1 MSETASS
8 PAPGDALNRL
18 KIRRGSQSRPPSMIG
33 RLFRTV
39 LILLILLGSIGGAVI
54 YGQSRGW
61 IANWDRLLE
70 SVQPK
75 PEVRISIVSLETGRS
90 ADASVVATG
99 FIESR
104 QQARIGARATGRIE
118 SVHVEEGAKV
128 SQGDTLAI
136 LEHADL
142 DASLAAVEATAARA
156 RSELLE
162 QEVEIQR
169 TQKDFERAEKS
180 YANKTMTLAEFD
192 TARYQRDA
200 AVARKESLE
209 AAIRLSEA
217 RVQEAKQLREN
228 MFVRAPFAG
237 TVISKD
243 AEVGESIMP
252 GGMGEASGRGSV
264 VTIADLEHLE
274 VDCDVKEDFISR
286 VKADQQVE
294 IAVDAVPDRRYRGKV
309 RKVIPMGDR
318 ARATVKVKVEIL
330 DADENLFPDMSST
343 VYFLSAKAPEAEVN
357 QKARVFCSNEGI
369 RADGESSFVWTLTD
383 DDRLKKTAIRLGEKK
398 EDRTEILEGLSGGE
412 KVVVSEPKDFREGML
427 VKTAQ

>member
-1 MSETASS
+1 MSETSS
-8 PAPGDALNRL
+8 TAPSDALNRL
-18 KIRRGSQSRPPSMIG
+18 KIRRGNQQRPPSAIG
-33 RLFRTV
+33 RLFRFVVV
-39 LILLILLGSIGGAVI
+39 LVVLFGMIGGAVI
-54 YGQSRGW
+54 YGQSKGW

-75 PEVRISIVSLETGRS
+75 QEVRISIVSVETGRQ

-128 SQGDTLAI
+128 KLGDTLAV

-142 DASLAAVEATAARA
+142 DASLSAVEATAARA
-156 RSELLE
+156 RSELQE

-169 TQKDFERAEKS
+169 TKRDLDRAEKS
-180 YANKTMTLAEFD
+180 YANKTMTMAEYD
-192 TARYQRDA
+192 TARFQHDA
-200 AVARKESLE
+200 AVARKDSLE
-209 AAIRLSEA
+209 AAIRLAEA
-217 RVQEAKQLREN
+217 RVLEAKQLREN

-264 VTIADLEHLE
+264 VTIADLDHLE

-286 VKADQQVE
+286 VKADQEVE

-330 DADENLFPDMSST
+330 DSDENLFPDMSST

-357 QKARVFCSNEGI
+357 QKPRIFCSNEGI
-369 RADGESSFVWTLTD
+369 RTEGETTFVWTLTED
-383 DDRLKKTAIRLGEKK
+383 ERLKKAVIKTGEKK

-412 KVVVSEPKDFREGML
+412 KVVVSEPKEFREGLL

>member
-18 KIRRGSQSRPPSMIG
+18 KIRRGSQSRPPSLIG
-33 RLFRTV
+33 RLFRAMLV
-39 LILLILLGSIGGAVI
+39 LLVLFGAIGGAI
-54 YGQSRGW
+54 FYAQSRGW

-128 SQGDTLAI
+128 QQGDTLAI

-169 TQKDFERAEKS
+169 TQKDFDRAEKS
-180 YANKTMTLAEFD
+180 YANKTMTLAEYD

-217 RVQEAKQLREN
+217 RVQEARQLREN

-369 RADGESSFVWTLTD
+369 RSEGENSYVWTLTD
-383 DDRLKKTAIRLGEKK
+383 DDRLAKTAIRLGERK

-412 KVVVSEPKDFREGML
+412 KVVVSESKDFREGML

>member
-1 MSETASS
+1 MSDTSSTAPS
-8 PAPGDALNRL
+8 DALNRL
-18 KIRRGSQSRPPSMIG
+18 KIRRGNQQRPPSAIG
-33 RLFRTV
+33 RLFRF
-39 LILLILLGSIGGAVI
+39 LLILVVLISMIGGAVI
-54 YGQSRGW
+54 YGQSKGW

-75 PEVRISIVSLETGRS
+75 QEVRISIVSVETGRQ

-128 SQGDTLAI
+128 KLGDTLAV

-142 DASLAAVEATAARA
+142 DASLSAVEATAARA
-156 RSELLE
+156 RSELQE

-169 TQKDFERAEKS
+169 TQRDLDRAEKS
-180 YANKTMTLAEFD
+180 YANKTMTMAEYD
-192 TARYQRDA
+192 TARFQHDA
-200 AVARKESLE
+200 AVARKDSLE
-209 AAIRLSEA
+209 AAIRLAEA
-217 RVQEAKQLREN
+217 RVMEAKQLREN

-264 VTIADLEHLE
+264 VTIADLDHLE

-286 VKADQQVE
+286 VKGDQEVE

-343 VYFLSAKAPEAEVN
+343 VYFLSAKAPEAAVN
-357 QKARVFCSNEGI
+357 QKPRIFCSNDGI
-369 RADGESSFVWTLTD
+369 RSEGDTTFVWTLTD
-383 DDRLKKTAIRLGEKK
+383 EERLKKVAIRTGEKK

-412 KVVVSEPKDFREGML
+412 KVVVSEPKEFREGLL

>member
-1 MSETASS
+1 MSDTSSTAPS
-8 PAPGDALNRL
+8 DALNRL
-18 KIRRGSQSRPPSMIG
+18 KIRRGNQQRPPSAVG
-33 RLFRTV
+33 RLFRFFLIVIV
-39 LILLILLGSIGGAVI
+39 LFGMIGGAVM
-54 YGQSRGW
+54 YGQSKGW

-75 PEVRISIVSLETGRS
+75 QEVRISIVSVETGRQ

-128 SQGDTLAI
+128 KLGDTLAV
-136 LEHADL
+136 LEHADM
-142 DASLAAVEATAARA
+142 DASLSAVEATAARA
-156 RSELLE
+156 RSELQE

-169 TQKDFERAEKS
+169 TQRDLERAEKS
-180 YANKTMTLAEFD
+180 YANKTMTMAEYD
-192 TARYQRDA
+192 KARFQHDA

-209 AAIRLSEA
+209 AAIRLAEA

-286 VKADQQVE
+286 VKADQEVE

-330 DADENLFPDMSST
+330 DSDENLFPDMSST
-343 VYFLSAKAPEAEVN
+343 VYFLSAKAPLAEVN
-357 QKARVFCSNEGI
+357 QKPRIFCSNEGV
-369 RADGESSFVWTLTD
+369 RSEGDTTFVWTLTD
-383 DDRLKKTAIRLGEKK
+383 DERLKKVPIRTGEKK

-412 KVVVSEPKDFREGML
+412 KVVVSEPREFREGLL